1 MHTDEIENRNATWVN
16 HWPREKALA
25 NVALYA
31 YSKSKILVIVQMTSD
46 LGAKC
51 FGEKTNASG
60 NMEFELSLTILNSAS
75 LCYVT

>member
-1 MHTDEIENRNATWVN
+1 MHTDEIENRNVTWVN

-46 LGAKC
+46 WVRNVHALERKRTPPG
-51 FGEKTNASG
+51 
-60 NMEFELSLTILNSAS
+60 IWNSNS
-75 LCYVT
+75 P